1 MDSRP
6 IMDLSAALDRMDGDQ
21 ELFLSLAGMF
31 VERSAQDLTAVR
43 AALAAQDVSLLVG
56 IAHKLKG
63 SALEFCAHPA
73 VAAAKQLEGSAGR
86 ATIQELA
93 PLCERLKVEMQ
104 RLTAALEM
112 IIEKGLPHESVGSVE
127 NSVDGRSLPRDTG
140 TGA

>member
-21 ELFLSLAGMF
+21 DLFLSLAGMF
-31 VERSAQDLTAVR
+31 VERSAQDLAAVR
-43 AALAAQDVSLLVG
+43 TALAAQDVSLLAE

-86 ATIQELA
+86 ATIQELE

-112 IIEKGLPHESVGSVE
+112 IIEKGFPHESVGSVE